1 MESLNTVADVVGTM
15 GHHAAPTSHPVSG
28 SDQTVVTSQ
37 VRLETPDPDEAVTEV
52 QQGSL
57 QRTKDESIKLWE
69 MADYYRA
76 DVKAGRRR
84 KTRRKPR
91 IPDTILD
98 AIRNKELDINRAISM
113 LGVSRAHLHTALK
126 RRAPSDEN
134 ANSGLA
140 LHSPQANETPS
151 SMTSNEIPKGSN
163 KMKAVQTSNGS
174 DLRGRRGPEAEK
186 IVREA
191 VANYYHEHN
200 ELPTRNYL
208 KMHHQIGHVTAA
220 KYWPKLEDLGITTSK
235 MTVSTASHEAVR
247 DGQST
252 PDPELVRMVSELVFG
267 DELVAGTYL
276 DERGDVLCDHVEHGD
291 SGYRLF
297 IRAWRKREADVAR
310 IITLAQEL
318 RTAL

>member
-1 MESLNTVADVVGTM
+1 MESLNNASNVVGTM
-15 GHHAAPTSHPVSG
+15 AGSDAAPTVSPVSVSG
-28 SDQTVVTSQ
+28 RAVKIAQVPVASISDETV
-37 VRLETPDPDEAVTEV
+37 AEV

-57 QRTKDESIKLWE
+57 QRTKDEYKKLWE
-69 MADYYRA
+69 MADFYRE
-76 DVKAGRRR
+76 DIKAGRRR

-98 AIRNKELDINRAISM
+98 AIRNKELDISRAVSM
-113 LGVSRAHLHTALK
+113 LDVSRAHLYTALK
-126 RRAPSDEN
+126 RTASSDEN

-140 LHSPQANETPS
+140 LHSPQANETLL
-151 SMTSNEIPKGSN
+151 SMSSNEIPKGSN
-163 KMKAVQTSNGS
+163 KMKAMQTSNGS

-191 VANYYHEHN
+191 VGSYYREHN
-200 ELPTRNYL
+200 ELPTKNYL
-208 KMHHQIGHVTAA
+208 KMHHQIGHVTAE
-220 KYWPKLEDLGITTSK
+220 KYWPKLEDLGITTPK
-235 MTVSTASHEAVR
+235 MTVPTASHEAVL

-252 PDPELVRMVSELVFG
+252 PDRELVRMVSELVFG

-276 DERGDVLCDHVEHGD
+276 DDSGAALCDHVEHGD
-291 SGYRLF
+291 SGYRLY

-310 IITLAQEL
+310 IITLAHEL

>member
-1 MESLNTVADVVGTM
+1 MESLNNAANVVGTM
-15 GHHAAPTSHPVSG
+15 AGSDAALTVSPASVSG
-28 SDQTVVTSQ
+28 RAVKTVRVPLAST
-37 VRLETPDPDEAVTEV
+37 PDEAVAEDK
-52 QQGSL
+52 QGSS
-57 QRTKDESIKLWE
+57 QRTKDEYIKLLE
-69 MADYYRA
+69 MADFYRA
-76 DVKAGRRR
+76 DMEAGRRR

-98 AIRNKELDINRAISM
+98 AIRNKELDISRAISM
-113 LGVSRAHLHTALK
+113 LGVSRAHLYTALK
-126 RRAPSDEN
+126 RTASSDEN
-134 ANSGLA
+134 ASSGLA

-151 SMTSNEIPKGSN
+151 SVSSNEISEGSN
-163 KMKAVQTSNGS
+163 KMKAMHTSNGS
-174 DLRGRRGPEAEK
+174 DLRGRRGPEAER

-191 VANYYHEHN
+191 VGDYYREHN

-220 KYWPKLEDLGITTSK
+220 KYWPKLEDLGITTPK
-235 MTVSTASHEAVR
+235 MTVSTASHEAMR

-252 PDPELVRMVSELVFG
+252 PDRELVRMVSELVFG

-276 DERGDVLCDHVEHGD
+276 DDSGAVLCDHVEHGD
-291 SGYRLF
+291 RGYRLY

-310 IITLAQEL
+310 IITLAHEL